1 MSFLKLA
8 QRRPH
13 FSYVCTVESYNVSK
27 IKNALVNSVYHI
39 MEYIICRLVKSKILY
54 SHSIVAEES
63 SPVKCD
69 TFSTDK

>member
-13 FSYVCTVESYNVSK
+13 FSYVFTGKPYNILK
-27 IKNALVNSVYHI
+27 IKNALDNSVYHV
-39 MEYIICRLVKSKILY
+39 MEYIICRLVISKILC
-54 SHSIVAEES
+54 SHGSVAEES

-69 TFSTDK
+69 TLSTDK